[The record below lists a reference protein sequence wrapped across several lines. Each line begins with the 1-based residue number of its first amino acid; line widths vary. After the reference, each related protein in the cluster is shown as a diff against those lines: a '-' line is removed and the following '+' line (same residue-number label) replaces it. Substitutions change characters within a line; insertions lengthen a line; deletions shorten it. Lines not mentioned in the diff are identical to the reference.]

1 MMPFPADVRETGPE
15 SCSSATRA
23 VKTQEICHLEI
34 GTAYK
39 VYINTACAVSTHTQ
53 CEPPR
58 VKSEMNPDYP
68 HVDRSLKG
76 AVFSAITQLM
86 TPHNRMSAD
95 DCALLR
101 ELWENNTAKMFRADV
116 ELTNACLILSEKYHL
131 LSQATNL
138 REAMDT

>member
-1 MMPFPADVRETGPE
+1 
-15 SCSSATRA
+15 
-23 VKTQEICHLEI
+23 
-34 GTAYK
+34 
-39 VYINTACAVSTHTQ
+39 VYINTGCAVSTYTQ
-53 CEPPR
+53 CELPR
-58 VKSEMNPDYP
+58 EKFQMNPGYP

-86 TPHNRMSAD
+86 TPRNRMSAD